1 MNWYSLIGIVLA
13 PFMATLLVAL
23 FARPLKDYLQK
34 KMRESRLKRFLLFSW
49 KV

>member
-13 PFMATLLVAL
+13 PFMATVMVFL
-23 FARPLKDYLQK
+23 FARPIKNFLKK
-34 KMRESRLKRFLLFSW
+34 RMRDGRLKRLLFFSW